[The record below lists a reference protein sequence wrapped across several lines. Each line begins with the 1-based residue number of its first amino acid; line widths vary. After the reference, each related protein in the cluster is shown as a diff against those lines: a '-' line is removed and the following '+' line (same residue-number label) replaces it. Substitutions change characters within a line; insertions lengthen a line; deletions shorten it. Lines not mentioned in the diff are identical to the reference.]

1 MTRSIVMR
9 MLAAASA
16 VAVMTSLSAQSA
28 PASGQVWLSTTQDPA
43 APPKATAQKARAEA
57 DRVQVRLAEVMA
69 MLEEDEMSPELQQK
83 ALAKLA
89 EVAKRLREER
99 AADAPRATSLGGLG
113 GIARV
118 VPAQPPTPDS
128 RPVFGTMPAFPSADK
143 AAQVEALGV
152 PMPSRPAKAPK
163 PPKAPKVPKEPGEPA
178 AVPGGAAGV
187 VIDTDPLGPG
197 RYRVYT
203 SNGQSVDVYPG
214 QVEVVEKAAD
224 TSRAVAKRYAERRA
238 GAAEANDEVNVLL
251 QRIGKQKA
259 QAAEEVARARDEAEV
274 ALQHAKAAQDE
285 ARANFEV
292 VKRARSEGAFE
303 RARAETDRA
312 LNSARA
318 RVDSAA
324 PVRTRTLRS
333 EVETDDAEI
342 RATIEEMRAE
352 MREIRQLMQEIRRRA
367 QSEEQVEKTTSSAFG
382 GFPGAGSFGSGSSAG
397 SLPAG
402 AMPSAGSA
410 GFGSTSEPAPA
421 SAPAEVRRVH
431 RASDNK

>member
-1 MTRSIVMR
+1 MSEEAEEQAMTRSIVMR

-43 APPKATAQKARAEA
+43 APPKATAPKARAEA

-99 AADAPRATSLGGLG
+99 AADAPRAMSLGGLG

-118 VPAQPPTPDS
+118 VPAQPPTPDLQ
-128 RPVFGTMPAFPSADK
+128 PVFGAFPSTDK

-163 PPKAPKVPKEPGEPA
+163 PPKAPKASKEPVETV

-203 SNGQSVDVYPG
+203 SSGQSVDLYPG
-214 QVEVVEKAAD
+214 QVEVVEKVAD
-224 TSRAVAKRYAERRA
+224 TPALWPSATRS
-238 GAAEANDEVNVLL
+238 GVL
-251 QRIGKQKA
+251 
-259 QAAEEVARARDEAEV
+259 
-274 ALQHAKAAQDE
+274 
-285 ARANFEV
+285 
-292 VKRARSEGAFE
+292 
-303 RARAETDRA
+303 
-312 LNSARA
+312 
-318 RVDSAA
+318 A
-324 PVRTRTLRS
+324 P
-333 EVETDDAEI
+333 
-342 RATIEEMRAE
+342 
-352 MREIRQLMQEIRRRA
+352 RRR
-367 QSEEQVEKTTSSAFG
+367 T
-382 GFPGAGSFGSGSSAG
+382 
-397 SLPAG
+397 
-402 AMPSAGSA
+402 M
-410 GFGSTSEPAPA
+410 
-421 SAPAEVRRVH
+421 R
-431 RASDNK
+431 